1 MGARGSFDGKQ
12 AGCGAPTL
20 SLSKGRFAARIAV
33 TDSDIEAAQRLRA
46 RVFRGVDGLDCEA
59 FDDDCVHVLVE
70 DQLDATL
77 VCCFR
82 MLHLSSGVLIA
93 RSYAAQFYD
102 LSALEGFNGP
112 LVEMGR
118 FCIHPDHCDA
128 DILRVAWGAMTA
140 YVDAEGV
147 EMLFGCASF
156 PGTSE
161 APYLDAL
168 ALLRARHLAPDQW
181 RPRVKADA
189 VFPFAKRLTG
199 RPDLKVAQATMPPL
213 LRTYLMMGGWVS
225 DHAVIDHD
233 LGTMHVFTG
242 VEIRAVPPARA
253 RLLRSM
259 VG

>member
-1 MGARGSFDGKQ
+1 MGARGSFGGTQ
-12 AGCGAPTL
+12 RPTL

-33 TDSDIEAAQRLRA
+33 TDTDIEAAQRLRA
-46 RVFRGVDGLDCEA
+46 RVFRGTDGLDREA
-59 FDDDCVHVLVE
+59 IDADCVHVLVE
-70 DQLDATL
+70 DQADGSL

-82 MLHLSSGVLIA
+82 MLHLASGAQIA

-102 LSALEGFNGP
+102 LSKLKAFDGP
-112 LVEMGR
+112 MVEMGR
-118 FCIHPDHCDA
+118 FCIHPDHYDP

-156 PGTSE
+156 PGT
-161 APYLDAL
+161 APEPFLHAL
-168 ALLRARHLAPDQW
+168 ALLRARHLAPERW
-181 RPRVKADA
+181 APGVKAA
-189 VFPFAKRLTG
+189 SVFRYASEITDK
-199 RPDLKVAQATMPPL
+199 PDLKAATAAMPPL

-233 LGTMHVFTG
+233 LGTLHVFTG
-242 VEIRAVPPARA
+242 VEIRAVPAARA